1 MDIASGY
8 QCIVQHWLA
17 TDLWRQWMEHVTQQ
31 WDADSDVITAAAA
44 GTEVYVVRH
53 VITACLAA
61 DNE

>member
-1 MDIASGY
+1 
-8 QCIVQHWLA
+8 
-17 TDLWRQWMEHVTQQ
+17 MEHVTQQ